1 MECAH
6 YWHVVKVVAFDF
18 LGYLHPAKV
27 LGRKNLNRSPEQ
39 GRIARTRACVLN
51 LQVTSLPHKET
62 ALNSGISS
70 VEKGC
75 SPNELLQEGTRTV
88 AGRKSKITTGFPKRE
103 ELPQTGAFF
112 LDDFVKIC
120 FCGPDLQEGMEEGRE
135 GGREQGKKGKEGS
148 TKSRNTIINQMTKSP
163 SAHRYCLAKTPSPCD
178 QIRFCRAVG
187 LFGRSSTCWFY
198 KFNRARHFHVIE
210 MQRQLSWVSLFYND
224 KFGDTK
230 VPHGIAK
237 RIVNM
242 CKIVQNVPGLKLSP
256 NAASSLILGYSR

>member
-1 MECAH
+1 MSMECAH

-18 LGYLHPAKV
+18 LGYPAKV
-27 LGRKNLNRSPEQ
+27 LGRENLNRSPEQ

-135 GGREQGKKGKEGS
+135 GGRKGAGKGGFHKI
-148 TKSRNTIINQMTKSP
+148 TKHNHKPNDQVTK
-163 SAHRYCLAKTPSPCD
+163 RTP
-178 QIRFCRAVG
+178 I
-187 LFGRSSTCWFY
+187 
-198 KFNRARHFHVIE
+198 
-210 MQRQLSWVSLFYND
+210 LS
-224 KFGDTK
+224 
-230 VPHGIAK
+230 
-237 RIVNM
+237 
-242 CKIVQNVPGLKLSP
+242 C
-256 NAASSLILGYSR
+256 